1 MAMTEAMAAQSVQ
14 EPNPKPKP
22 KFFGA
27 VREGK
32 SLRIPQNRRQLV
44 SRKQLITALSDLPPN
59 PEPELWRS
67 QSIAI
72 LKPFLLEGRAEVAR
86 RFDNGKGDDGLTCA
100 RANAYLLDQLMR
112 VIFDHCRQHQSELH
126 RVGNAAPRLLLSLVA
141 VGGYGR
147 GELAPFSDIDLLFL
161 LPNRI
166 TAAEKE
172 FAEAIVQAI
181 LYLLWD
187 LGLKVGH
194 SVRSV
199 ETSIEQSLADMTI
212 RTALLEA
219 RWLWG
224 EVKNFQELL
233 QQFQKKI
240 INRSRT
246 EFATAKLS
254 ERDRRVEKMG
264 DSRYVLEPNLK
275 DGKGGLRDL
284 QTIMWIAR
292 FIYSVKTVDD
302 LAVMGIFN
310 ANECRQFHQVEN
322 FLWTLRFHLHL
333 AAGRAEERLTFDVQ
347 TQLASAMRYKDHAGL
362 RGVER
367 FMKHY
372 FLIARSV
379 GNLLRVFCANL
390 APDHKNRRS
399 RVSYLSQKKIANTGF
414 KIVQDKIALIDETK
428 GFVDHPRRLIQIF
441 ALAGENG
448 LEIHPA
454 TLRLVTRSLLLVDRE
469 LRQDLEANRYFLDS
483 LSSTVAP
490 DLTLRRMNEAGL
502 LGRFIPD
509 FGRVVAQM
517 QYDMYHVYTV
527 DEHTLFALSILHRIE
542 QGLLADEL
550 PLATT
555 ILPTLQSRRA
565 LFVAVFLHDI
575 AKGRKGDHSI
585 LGEEV
590 ALRLGPRLGLD
601 AEEVETVAW
610 LVRHHLD
617 MSNTAFRR
625 DLQDPKTISDFAAV
639 VQSPERLKLLLVLT
653 AVDIRAVGP
662 KVWNNWKAVL
672 LRQIYALTMEKL
684 VVSGAGGEE
693 LIPTAQRL
701 DSVRAAL
708 RSHLADWQD
717 EQFERFWSL
726 GNAGYFFSFDPLVL
740 AKQARLVKQ
749 REDEQAPL
757 ALLTQVDSA
766 RGVTEVTIC
775 TDDHPGLFS
784 EIAGALAV
792 SGANIVDARIFTLSN
807 GVVLDGF
814 SLQDAAGGVFDRA
827 DKLARL
833 SVILEQALSGK
844 LRGMSELRQQ
854 QSGPNRAAVFT
865 VRPRVLIDNLA
876 SATYT
881 VVEVNGRDRP
891 GLLHDICSVLTR
903 LNLQIGSAKIAT
915 FGERAVD
922 VFYIKNIFG
931 LKIDSE
937 TVIAQIRAELLE
949 ALG

>member
-1 MAMTEAMAAQSVQ
+1 MGE
-14 EPNPKPKP
+14 
-22 KFFGA
+22 
-27 VREGK
+27 
-32 SLRIPQNRRQLV
+32 
-44 SRKQLITALSDLPPN
+44 
-59 PEPELWRS
+59 
-67 QSIAI
+67 
-72 LKPFLLEGRAEVAR
+72 
-86 RFDNGKGDDGLTCA
+86 DGLSCA
-100 RANAYLLDQLMR
+100 RANAYLIDQLLR
-112 VIFDHCRQHQSELH
+112 VIFDHSLNH
-126 RVGNAAPRLLLSLVA
+126 RSVTQTLAKAGPKMLLSLVA

-161 LPNRI
+161 LPNKI
-166 TAAEKE
+166 SVAEKN
-172 FAEAIVQAI
+172 FAEQISESI

-199 ETSIEQSLADMTI
+199 ETSIEQSNADMTI

-219 RWLWG
+219 RWVWG
-224 EVKNFQELL
+224 EAKNFAQL
-233 QQFQKKI
+233 QQTYLRKI

-254 ERDRRVEKMG
+254 ERDHRVEKMG

-292 FIYSVKTVDD
+292 YIYRVKTVDD
-302 LAVMGIFN
+302 LAVMGVFN
-310 ANECRQFHQVEN
+310 QHEIRQFHQVEN

-347 TQLASAMRYKDHAGL
+347 TQLATAMRYKDHAGA

-379 GNLLRVFCANL
+379 GNLLRVFCAHL

-399 RVSYLSQKKIANTGF
+399 RVSYLAQKKIENTGF
-414 KIVQDKIALIDETK
+414 KIVQEKIALIDEAR
-428 GFVDHPRRLIQIF
+428 GFVDHPVRLIQLF
-441 ALAGENG
+441 NLAGENG

-454 TLRLVTRSLLLVDRE
+454 TLRLVTRSLLLVDRD
-469 LRQDLEANRYFLDS
+469 LRQDSEANRFFLES
-483 LSSTVAP
+483 LSSSLAP

-509 FGRVVAQM
+509 FGKVVAQM

-527 DEHTLFALSILHRIE
+527 DEHTLFAISILHRIE

-625 DLQDPKTISDFAAV
+625 DLQDPKTISDFAAI

-684 VVSGAGGEE
+684 VGGGSGGEE
-693 LIPTAQRL
+693 LIPSAQRL
-701 DSVRAAL
+701 EGVRLAL
-708 RSHLADWQD
+708 RRQLSDWSD

-726 GNAGYFFSFDPLVL
+726 GNAGYFFSAEPAIL

-749 REDEQAPL
+749 REDEGAPL
-757 ALLTQVDSA
+757 ALATHVDVA
-766 RGVTEVTIC
+766 RGVTELTIC

-814 SLQDAAGGVFDRA
+814 SLQDAAGAVFDRS

-844 LRGMSELRQQ
+844 LRGINELRQQ
-854 QSGPNRAAVFT
+854 QSGPGRAAVFT
-865 VRPRVLIDNLA
+865 VRPRVLVDNLA

-891 GLLHDICSVLTR
+891 GLLHDICAVLTR
-903 LNLQIGSAKIAT
+903 LNLQIGTAKIAT

-922 VFYIKNIFG
+922 VFYLKNIFG
-931 LKIDSE
+931 LKIESE
-937 TVIAQIRAELLE
+937 TAINQIRTELLE

>member
-1 MAMTEAMAAQSVQ
+1 MLDRIIAKKTKPAESLAKTAALLPQRRRQIISRRRLLTELA
-14 EPNPKPKP
+14 
-22 KFFGA
+22 
-27 VREGK
+27 
-32 SLRIPQNRRQLV
+32 SLPQNLD
-44 SRKQLITALSDLPPN
+44 STG
-59 PEPELWRS
+59 WRS
-67 QSIAI
+67 RTIEI
-72 LKPFLLEGRAEVAR
+72 LKPALNAGRAEVAR
-86 RFDNGKGDDGLTCA
+86 RFDLGQGEDGLDCA
-100 RANAYLLDQLMR
+100 HTNAYLTDQLLR
-112 VIFDHCRQHQSELH
+112 VIFDHSVRHCLGLNPTEVSPTTL
-126 RVGNAAPRLLLSLVA
+126 GLTLVA

-161 LPNRI
+161 LPSRSSTKAATLIERI
-166 TAAEKE
+166 VET
-172 FAEAIVQAI
+172 I

-194 SVRSV
+194 AVRTIES
-199 ETSIEQSLADMTI
+199 TIEQAMADMTI
-212 RTALLEA
+212 RTAMIEA
-219 RWLWG
+219 RLVWG
-224 EVKNFQELL
+224 DLRLFAEL
-233 QQFQKKI
+233 QSAMAKKI
-240 INRSRT
+240 VNRSRS
-246 EFATAKLS
+246 EFAAAKLA
-254 ERDRRVEKMG
+254 ERDKRTDRMG

-284 QTIMWIAR
+284 QTIMWLAR
-292 FIYSVKTVDD
+292 YLYGVKTVDD
-302 LAVMGIFN
+302 LTLMGIFT
-310 ANECRQFHQVEN
+310 AHEIRQFHQVER

-333 AAGRAEERLTFDVQ
+333 ASGRAEERLTFDIQ
-347 TQLASAMRYKDHAGL
+347 TQLAAAMRYKDHAGA

-379 GNLLRVFCANL
+379 GNLLRIFCSNL
-390 APDHKNRRS
+390 APEQKNRRS
-399 RVSYLSQKKIANTGF
+399 KVSYLAQKKVSGTGF
-414 KIVQDKIALIDETK
+414 KIVQNQIALVDVEK
-428 GFVDHPRRLIQIF
+428 GFAEKPLRLIQLF
-441 ALAGENG
+441 TLAGEND

-454 TLRLVTRSLLLVDRE
+454 TLRLVTRSLPLIDRE
-469 LRQDLEANRYFLDS
+469 LRHDPEANRFFLAA
-483 LSSTVAP
+483 LSSCSGP
-490 DLTLRRMNEAGL
+490 DVTLRRMNEAGL

-527 DEHTLFALSILHRIE
+527 DEHTLFAISILHRIE
-542 QGLLADEL
+542 QGLLAEEL
-550 PLATT
+550 PLATM

-575 AKGRKGDHSI
+575 AKGRKGDHSV

-610 LVRHHLD
+610 LVRHHLV

-672 LRQIYALTMEKL
+672 LRQIYALTLEKL
-684 VVSGAGGEE
+684 VGGGAGGEE

-701 DSVRAAL
+701 EGVRQSL
-708 RSHLADWQD
+708 RQQLSDWTED
-717 EQFERFWSL
+717 QFDWFWSL
-726 GNAGYFFSFDPLVL
+726 GPAGYFFSAIPTILEQ
-740 AKQARLVKQ
+740 QARLVK
-749 REDEQAPL
+749 RRADEGATL
-757 ALLTQVDSA
+757 ALTTHVDVA
-766 RGVTEVTIC
+766 RGVTELTVC

-792 SGANIVDARIFTLSN
+792 SGANIVDARIFTLNN
-807 GVVLDGF
+807 GVALDGF

-833 SVILEQALSGK
+833 SVILEQALSGN
-844 LRGMSELRQQ
+844 LRGVQELRAQK
-854 QSGPNRAAVFT
+854 SGPNRAAVFT
-865 VRPRVLIDNLA
+865 VTPRVLFDNLA
-876 SATYT
+876 SATHT
-881 VVEVNGRDRP
+881 VIEVNGRDRP
-891 GLLHDICSVLTR
+891 GLLHDICAVLTR

-922 VFYIKNIFG
+922 VFYIKNIYG
-931 LKIDSE
+931 LKIESE
-937 TVIAQIRAELLE
+937 AMLNQIRSEMLAALE
-949 ALG
+949 